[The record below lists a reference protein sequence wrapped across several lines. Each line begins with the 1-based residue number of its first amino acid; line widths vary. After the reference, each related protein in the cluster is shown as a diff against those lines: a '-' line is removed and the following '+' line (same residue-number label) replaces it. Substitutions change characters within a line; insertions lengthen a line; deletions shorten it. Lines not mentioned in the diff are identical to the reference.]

1 MILNGPNCMQMDK
14 HIWYLNPFQKRANG
28 FKVINHISKLSP
40 FLAFFLQLW
49 LSLRNFGRHQS
60 RCPANDHQSV
70 GAVFKTAALWSDNP
84 CTQRLYHIW
93 RLPKTILLKAYVR
106 TIRFAP
112 PSPFGP
118 EAGCLYRCHTAL
130 KSKAGKKF
138 WGAIIFTQTKMEANF
153 WPLITKWYTMGL
165 TASFCVE
172 WNFFNLSTLRS
183 ADLNSN
189 ETKIDMT
196 WKSSQRILGDAA
208 SKFHRWSECSS
219 SSGFPWEHRETLKR
233 TTNTHARNSETIRG
247 TRSKTKKH
255 TSKSI
260 DCGKALAFNICPV
273 QNDSWSAKGQ
283 LCSDSISWVASV
295 SGLQT
300 WNGTF
305 QNIKSVLARKLKKCR
320 VGLGSKCFPYK
331 EPYL

>member
-1 MILNGPNCMQMDK
+1 M
-14 HIWYLNPFQKRANG
+14 
-28 FKVINHISKLSP
+28 
-40 FLAFFLQLW
+40 
-49 LSLRNFGRHQS
+49 
-60 RCPANDHQSV
+60 
-70 GAVFKTAALWSDNP
+70 
-84 CTQRLYHIW
+84 
-93 RLPKTILLKAYVR
+93 R

-112 PSPFGP
+112 PSPYGP

-183 ADLNSN
+183 ADRNSN

-233 TTNTHARNSETIRG
+233 TTNTHARNGETIRG
-247 TRSKTKKH
+247 TRSKTKK
-255 TSKSI
+255 TY
-260 DCGKALAFNICPV
+260 
-273 QNDSWSAKGQ
+273 
-283 LCSDSISWVASV
+283 
-295 SGLQT
+295 
-300 WNGTF
+300 
-305 QNIKSVLARKLKKCR
+305 IKKHRLW
-320 VGLGSKCFPYK
+320 
-331 EPYL
+331 